1 MHRNATAAMKLPHP
15 HRILLVED
23 HRAMR
28 EAVAELLQADD
39 QLDVLAAVESAEEAL
54 ELIGSHGH
62 GLPVD
67 LAVVDL
73 NLPGMHG
80 LQLVAEL
87 DRRAHIPVV
96 VLSSHSSDR
105 YGPVARDAGAR
116 AYVEKIRAASDLIE
130 TVRQV
135 LELPAR
141 DGFGKPRYTAANSNR
156 RPDEGVEEGYET
168 GRPLDDGFDGGP
180 LRYA

>member
-1 MHRNATAAMKLPHP
+1 MHGNATAATGLAPLR
-15 HRILLVED
+15 RILLVED

-28 EAVAELLQADD
+28 EAVTELLEADD
-39 QLDVLAAVESAEEAL
+39 RLDVLAAVESAEEAL
-54 ELIGSHGH
+54 ELIGSHGLA
-62 GLPVD
+62 LPVD

-73 NLPGMHG
+73 NLPGMNG

-105 YGPVARDAGAR
+105 FGPVALDAGAR

-141 DGFGKPRYTAANSNR
+141 DGFGKVRYTAANSNR
-156 RPDEGVEEGYET
+156 RPEEDVEEGYET

-180 LRYA
+180 LRSA